1 MRNLVYMIFLIPVA
15 LWALSG
21 GIHWGSSLILT
32 LLSIVMFFGV
42 VWCDLRRRRMPLWR
56 DMSWLAPY
64 RGIGLVGIGLVASMV
79 LTLLSVVPLSAGVL
93 GAISPEH
100 AKVYG
105 EAAEL
110 LGTGDGW
117 GYLTASLGRTY
128 YALWHL

>member
-42 VWCDLRRRRMPLWR
+42 VWCDLRRRRMPLGR

-64 RGIGLVGIGLVASMV
+64 RGIGLVGIGLVASICR
-79 LTLLSVVPLSAGVL
+79 LLCAAARADECIDASLAWGFVWFVGRNRRSAVELCESVFDRWKSVV
-93 GAISPEH
+93 
-100 AKVYG
+100 
-105 EAAEL
+105 
-110 LGTGDGW
+110 
-117 GYLTASLGRTY
+117 
-128 YALWHL
+128 